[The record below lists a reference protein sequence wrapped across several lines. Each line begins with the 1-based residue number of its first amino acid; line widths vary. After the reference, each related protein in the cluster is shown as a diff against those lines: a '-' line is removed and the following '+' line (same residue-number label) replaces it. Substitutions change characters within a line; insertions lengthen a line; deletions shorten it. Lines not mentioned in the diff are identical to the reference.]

1 LPFLFFIK
9 IFAPLRLCAFAL
21 NNLKM
26 LSIDLNCDMG
36 ESFGAWSMG
45 NDAAL
50 MDFVSSVNV
59 ACGFHA
65 GDASVMRKT
74 VETAIEK
81 GVAVGAHPS
90 FPDLQG
96 FGRREMQMSAQEIF
110 DIVLYQVAA
119 LKGICEASGGRLRH
133 VKPHGALYN
142 QAAKDANLAAAI
154 AKAVKTIDAN
164 LIFYG
169 LSGSFLISEAEKL
182 NLKTASEV
190 FADRTYQT
198 DGSLTPRSAS
208 DALIN
213 DTEKAVEQVLQM
225 IQTQTVTATNGERIS
240 IKAETVCIHG
250 DGEHALG
257 FARMIRKSL
266 IENKIQISNL

>member
-1 LPFLFFIK
+1 
-9 IFAPLRLCAFAL
+9 
-21 NNLKM
+21 M
-26 LSIDLNCDMG
+26 HSIDLNCDMG
-36 ESFGAWSMG
+36 ESFGAWAMG

-50 MDFVSSVNV
+50 MDYVSSVNV

-65 GDASVMRKT
+65 GDASVIRKT
-74 VETAIEK
+74 IETAVVK

-96 FGRREMQMSAQEIF
+96 FGRREMVMSEREIY
-110 DIVLYQVAA
+110 DVVLYQVSA
-119 LKGICEASGGRLRH
+119 LKGICEASGAKLNH

-142 QAAKDANLAAAI
+142 QAAKDAVISRAI
-154 AKAVKTIDAN
+154 AEAVKAVDDN

-169 LSGSFLISEAEKL
+169 LSGSFLISEAEKI

-198 DGSLTPRSAS
+198 NGSLTPRSQPN
-208 DALIN
+208 ALIN
-213 DTEKAVEQVLQM
+213 ETEKAVRQVLQM
-225 IQTQTVTATNGERIS
+225 IQTQSVTAASGETIP

-250 DGEHALG
+250 DGEHALE
-257 FARMIRKSL
+257 FARTIREKL
-266 IENKIQISNL
+266 NENNIKIRSR

>member
-1 LPFLFFIK
+1 M
-9 IFAPLRLCAFAL
+9 R
-21 NNLKM
+21 
-26 LSIDLNCDMG
+26 SIDLNCDMG
-36 ESFGAWSMG
+36 ESFGAWEMG

-50 MDFVSSVNV
+50 MDYVSSVNI

-81 GVAVGAHPS
+81 NLKIGAHPS

-96 FGRREMQMSAQEIF
+96 FGRREIKMSVREIF
-110 DIVLYQVAA
+110 DIILYQVSA
-119 LKGICEASGGRLRH
+119 LKGICEALGGRLNH

-142 QAAKDANLAAAI
+142 KAANDPKIAGAI
-154 AKAVKTIDAN
+154 AEAVKAIDDN

-169 LSGSFLISEAEKL
+169 LSGSFLISEAEEIG
-182 NLKTASEV
+182 LKTASEV

-198 DGSLTPRSAS
+198 DGSLTTRNQPN
-208 DALIN
+208 ALITEN
-213 DTEKAVEQVLQM
+213 EKAVGQVLQM
-225 IQTQTVTATNGERIS
+225 IQTQTVTTVNGAKIS

-250 DGEHALG
+250 DGEHALE
-257 FARMIRKSL
+257 FARTIREKL
-266 IENKIQISNL
+266 IENNIKIRCR